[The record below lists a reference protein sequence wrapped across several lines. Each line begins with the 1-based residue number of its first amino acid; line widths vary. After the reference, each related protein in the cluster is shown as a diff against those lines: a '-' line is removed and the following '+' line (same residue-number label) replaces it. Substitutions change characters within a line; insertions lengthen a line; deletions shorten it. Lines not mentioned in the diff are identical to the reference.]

1 MVDATPTD
9 KPASVLLVEDEP
21 LISDIAA
28 EALQEQGF
36 EVAAVPNA
44 SDALRR
50 LQGGAQVDILFT
62 DINLPGGMDGA
73 ALARR
78 ARELRPGLPVIYTS
92 GRRSA
97 LDRLHAVE
105 GAMFVAK
112 PYDPFDV
119 GRLLQHLVAAN
130 RSGERDRS

>member
-1 MVDATPTD
+1 MVDATQTG

-50 LQGGAQVDILFT
+50 LQAGPPVDILFT

-73 ALARR
+73 TLARR
-78 ARELRPGLPVIYTS
+78 ARELRPDLPVIYTS

-97 LDRLHAVE
+97 MDRLHPVE
-105 GAMFVAK
+105 GAMFVPK
-112 PYDPFDV
+112 PYDPFAV
-119 GRLLQHLVAAN
+119 GRLLEHLVAAN
-130 RSGERDRS
+130 RTRTAGRA